1 MGLIYSF
8 KSVSM
13 LIFYSTINNFR
24 REDGQEKRA
33 VTQSEVDLSSAVFVS
48 GDTIIVSIFT
58 TTPLRE
64 IVPQTNIPP
73 S

>member
-1 MGLIYSF
+1 MGLWYSF
-8 KSVSM
+8 KSVST
-13 LIFYSTINNFR
+13 LILYWTINNFR
-24 REDGQEKRA
+24 TEDVQEKRP
-33 VTQSEVDLSSAVFVS
+33 VTQSEVDLPSAVFVS

-73 S
+73 F